1 MPPMWRWIWGLGML
15 AVTALVFVFLAPP
28 IHTCLGGP
36 APQPPPSC
44 DAAFPAW
51 HAALPVFDRLM
62 YDFDPAFPALIAA
75 SIAALLILAIDL
87 VLSLIITLGGRS
99 RSSDV
104 QQR

>member
-1 MPPMWRWIWGLGML
+1 
-15 AVTALVFVFLAPP
+15 
-28 IHTCLGGP
+28 
-36 APQPPPSC
+36 
-44 DAAFPAW
+44 
-51 HAALPVFDRLM
+51 M